1 MATAGSDVRPSFD
14 AYMLE
19 LARTAAIRGT
29 CVRRRQGAV
38 LVRGTRVIATGYDAS
53 PPGAPRCD
61 EGGCSWSA
69 PGASAADQGRCIAVH
84 AIASVLLPASAEQL
98 DGASVFAT
106 SVPCLRCATLVAA
119 AGVAEVVAAGGRY
132 DGWDEVRDLL
142 LTCGVRVRV
151 LDGLEGVPSLSLA

>member
-1 MATAGSDVRPSFD
+1 MAQVAGGERPSFD
-14 AYMLE
+14 VYALE

-29 CVRRRQGAV
+29 CVRRQQGAV
-38 LVRGTRVIATGYDAS
+38 LVRATRIIATGYDGS

-61 EGGCSWSA
+61 EGGCPWSA
-69 PGASAADQGRCIAVH
+69 AGAAATDEVRCIAVH
-84 AIASVLLPASAEQL
+84 AIASVLLDASAEQL

-106 SVPCLRCATLVAA
+106 SVPCLRCATLLAA

-151 LDGLEGVPSLSLA
+151 LDGLEGVPSLALS